1 MQSNDA
7 LTVPFFKSMPQLDE
21 NASKAAGRPIYH
33 DMEVV
38 EIRIA
43 GDRNF
48 APVFPAHAMWQRV
61 DGEEITYAQRFDK
74 AYARFCDGK
83 EQVADGTPLSELPF
97 LTEAKRA
104 ELRGLKVYTAEALAS
119 LDGKNLTALGSLGRE
134 MKTQATA
141 YLERAGGSAGQVA
154 LAAEVEALRAEL
166 AAMRGEDARPAYDG
180 VEPTSD
186 TDAAEKER
194 IKSEIA
200 TLSGS
205 RPRGNP
211 SLSTLQ
217 EMLGDMKASA

>member
-1 MQSNDA
+1 MQDNSA
-7 LTVPFFKSMPQLDE
+7 LTVPFFKNMPQYDE
-21 NASKAAGRPIYH
+21 AASKSAGRPIYH

-48 APVFPAHAMWQRV
+48 APVFPAHSMWMRV
-61 DGEEITYAQRFDK
+61 DGEEITYAQRFAD
-74 AYARFCDGK
+74 AYARFCDNR

-119 LDGKNLTALGSLGRE
+119 LDGKNLAALGTTGRE

-154 LAAEVEALRAEL
+154 LAAEVEQLRAEL
-166 AAMRGEDARPAYDG
+166 AAMRGDDAPAADA
-180 VEPTSD
+180 D
-186 TDAAEKER
+186 TDEKER
-194 IKSEIA
+194 IKAEIA
-200 TLSGS
+200 NLSGS

-211 SLSTLQ
+211 SLATLQ
-217 EMLGDMKASA
+217 DMLADLRVTA